1 MKKKIFFF
9 SYYSFLSSI
18 LTYSFISIYLYWL
31 WAVCRRKSLFL
42 LFLWLIFLL
51 SNSIFLSFSVTPL
64 ETKTLSTIY
73 LKIIYLNI
81 VEDALFYWNIILFVF
96 RVYIHDRPSYVN
108 VRFVTCFNFILWVYD
123 ILSSS
128 FIFSFRFLNFC
139 FVDIFLNRESGGRW
153 LLTDEV
159 SLASW
164 EYSYTKLKITINTFQ
179 KLTT

>member
-1 MKKKIFFF
+1 MEIICSKRETDKNGVLLIIFYFSLPKKMKKKELFFP
-9 SYYSFLSSI
+9 YYSFLSSI

-31 WAVCRRKSLFL
+31 WAVCRRRSLFL

-81 VEDALFYWNIILFVF
+81 VEDALFIWNIILCVF

-108 VRFVTCFNFILWVYD
+108 VRFVTWFFN
-123 ILSSS
+123 
-128 FIFSFRFLNFC
+128 
-139 FVDIFLNRESGGRW
+139 
-153 LLTDEV
+153 
-159 SLASW
+159 
-164 EYSYTKLKITINTFQ
+164 
-179 KLTT
+179 